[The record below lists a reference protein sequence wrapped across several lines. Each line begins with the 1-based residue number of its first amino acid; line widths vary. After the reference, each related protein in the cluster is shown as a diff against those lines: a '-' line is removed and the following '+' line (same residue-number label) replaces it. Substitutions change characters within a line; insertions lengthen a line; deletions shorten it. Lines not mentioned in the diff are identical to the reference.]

1 MQKFID
7 EKIMESRLIVK
18 NFGPIKEVNLD
29 LRNVNVFI
37 GPQSTGKSALA
48 KIYTIFKAP
57 RKFFYK
63 IDPENKILNI
73 NNEKALKEFEEV
85 LIEYNI
91 HSFLKE
97 DSEIEFESDLHN
109 FTYKNGT
116 IEYVPKLFNTIKNI
130 EELYTTDF
138 NNNKTKIIE
147 GLKELANSFIFFN
160 IRALKILAKDEK
172 TPPLLSDNYFDNIDE
187 SNSIEVFDMIK
198 NHEADLS
205 TNTALYI
212 PAERNF
218 INIIKKSA
226 LNLILNKVPIPKHIL
241 SFGAELEK
249 LSINEIDLSFIQG
262 SLVYKNIDGEDR
274 IYFNN
279 NESIML
285 TEAASGIQSVVPI
298 LSAINNKKT
307 LHHRSFV
314 IEEPELNLFPTAQ
327 YELIQQL
334 ELNRLD
340 PNPSWSDFGSIHT
353 YTTHS
358 PYVLSALNNLLYA
371 NKVKSILNQRSML
384 IENISLDDLLNKTD
398 AKIKAIVK
406 ADIKPESFTA
416 YQIKNGYAELIF
428 NRETGLIDDNFID
441 ESSDILNDDFDKL
454 MELTK

>member
-1 MQKFID
+1 
-7 EKIMESRLIVK
+7 
-18 NFGPIKEVNLD
+18 
-29 LRNVNVFI
+29 
-37 GPQSTGKSALA
+37 
-48 KIYTIFKAP
+48 
-57 RKFFYK
+57 
-63 IDPENKILNI
+63 
-73 NNEKALKEFEEV
+73 
-85 LIEYNI
+85 
-91 HSFLKE
+91 
-97 DSEIEFESDLHN
+97 
-109 FTYKNGT
+109 
-116 IEYVPKLFNTIKNI
+116 
-130 EELYTTDF
+130 
-138 NNNKTKIIE
+138 
-147 GLKELANSFIFFN
+147 
-160 IRALKILAKDEK
+160 
-172 TPPLLSDNYFDNIDE
+172 
-187 SNSIEVFDMIK
+187 MI
-198 NHEADLS
+198 
-205 TNTALYI
+205 
-212 PAERNF
+212 
-218 INIIKKSA
+218 
-226 LNLILNKVPIPKHIL
+226 
-241 SFGAELEK
+241 
-249 LSINEIDLSFIQG
+249 
-262 SLVYKNIDGEDR
+262 
-274 IYFNN
+274 
-279 NESIML
+279 